1 MHFFFKKMSQPP
13 ADFDEGVVP
22 METEPF
28 TPLKPQQEC
37 KAILSYK
44 QIAGRR
50 DFGCQVPQSKQSARV
65 KYKKFRVSNRN
76 VAGHVISYFGHHP
89 DQEIQAGYEVSHLC
103 HNPRCVNNNHLV
115 YELKGDNRDRNSCNK
130 YAMCPHQPTCLA
142 RIQTS
147 E

>member
-76 VAGHVISYFGHHP
+76 VAGHVISYFGHH
-89 DQEIQAGYEVSHLC
+89 DIQIKRFKLGMKCRAPLPQSSVRQQQPPGVRTQGRQPRPQFMQQIC
-103 HNPRCVNNNHLV
+103 HVPSSANLPRTHSN
-115 YELKGDNRDRNSCNK
+115 
-130 YAMCPHQPTCLA
+130 
-142 RIQTS
+142 
-147 E
+147 